1 MEKNTYSAPKAD
13 VLEIEKE
20 DVITTSPIV
29 LPPYIIGGNG
39 SNGQT
44 Y

>member
-1 MEKNTYSAPKAD
+1 MEKNIYLAPEAD
-13 VLEIEKE
+13 VLKVEHE

-29 LPPYIIGGNG
+29 LPPYIIGGSG